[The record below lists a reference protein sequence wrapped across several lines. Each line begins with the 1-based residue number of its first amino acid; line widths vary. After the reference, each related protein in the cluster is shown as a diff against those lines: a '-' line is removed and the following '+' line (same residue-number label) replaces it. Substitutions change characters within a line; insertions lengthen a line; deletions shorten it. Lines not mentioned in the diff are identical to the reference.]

1 MNHAWGKSF
10 EVCENK
16 YLEQASKMKTM
27 TVCKKL
33 LKDDSFSQTSRLFW
47 LNPRVAS
54 LGRDCGDLQKISGTG
69 ISDGHH
75 DYNICIC
82 YMINLKMTSSTGQI
96 EFKFQ
101 YTKELSW
108 DKIL

>member
-33 LKDDSFSQTSRLFW
+33 SKDDSFSQTSRLFW
-47 LNPRVAS
+47 LNPHVAS
-54 LGRDCGDLQKISGTG
+54 LGQDRADSQKLSGTG

-75 DYNICIC
+75 DYTCIIYFIIFLLC
-82 YMINLKMTSSTGQI
+82 YMINLKMTSST
-96 EFKFQ
+96 
-101 YTKELSW
+101 
-108 DKIL
+108 